1 LKKCEIQI
9 KIELVSLKNTHSIE
23 RKRVCG
29 MKKRFNIKS
38 VTIILAVG
46 YVCYILI
53 YQQATMSRQKKE
65 LEKYSVELQ
74 KRREEKKVLQDEV
87 ELSKTD
93 KYIEKLAR
101 EVLGLVK
108 EGETPV
114 LDNEN

>member
-1 LKKCEIQI
+1 MK
-9 KIELVSLKNTHSIE
+9 
-23 RKRVCG
+23 RKEYSFHRKEKG
-29 MKKRFNIKS
+29 MDMKKKFKIKS
-38 VTIILAVG
+38 VAIIFVVV

-53 YQQATMSRQKKE
+53 NQQVTMSRQKKE
-65 LEKYSVELQ
+65 LEKYNVEIQ
-74 KRREEKKVLQDEV
+74 KKKEEKKVLQDEV

-101 EVLGLVK
+101 EILGLVK

>member
-1 LKKCEIQI
+1 
-9 KIELVSLKNTHSIE
+9 
-23 RKRVCG
+23 
-29 MKKRFNIKS
+29 MKKRFNIKG
-38 VTIILAVG
+38 VTIILTIG

-53 YQQATMSRQKKE
+53 YQQTTMSRQKKQ
-65 LEKYSVELQ
+65 LQNYSFELQ
-74 KRREEKKVLQDEV
+74 KKREENKVLQDEV

-93 KYIEKLAR
+93 KYMEKLAR

>member
-1 LKKCEIQI
+1 
-9 KIELVSLKNTHSIE
+9 
-23 RKRVCG
+23 

-38 VTIILAVG
+38 VAIILTAG

-65 LEKYSVELQ
+65 LEKYNVELQ
-74 KRREEKKVLQDEV
+74 KKKEENKILQDEV